1 MRQLLWVWLIQMRG
15 FPGADTRGSW
25 TTPEAVH
32 PDRDVGST
40 DYVAAGVV
48 TAPTYLK
55 WMLLY
60 EEPDNSTVWLAKA
73 LPRDWLEAS
82 AEEVVVSN
90 ATTRYGRVSYRL
102 KAHLDSGGY
111 TVSASVALP
120 ASYGISPPAG
130 GVRLRLRTPATYA
143 RKLKS
148 VTVGGKPWE
157 AIDAA
162 AETVDFSPSALK
174 ANPDLSKI
182 VATFVS
188 GGSDE

>member
-1 MRQLLWVWLIQMRG
+1 M
-15 FPGADTRGSW
+15 
-25 TTPEAVH
+25 H

-60 EEPDNSTVWLAKA
+60 EEPDNATVWLAKA
-73 LPRDWLEAS
+73 LPRDWLAPD

-102 KAHLDSGGY
+102 SAQLLSGTY
-111 TVSASVALP
+111 TVAASVVLP
-120 ASYGISPPAG
+120 QSYSKSPPAG
-130 GVRLRLRTPATYA
+130 GVRLRLRAPAAYA

-148 VTVGGKPWE
+148 VSVGGKPWS
-157 AIDAA
+157 AIDAE
-162 AETVDFSPSALK
+162 AETLDFSASALR
-174 ANPDLSKI
+174 ATPDLSNI
-182 VATFVS
+182 VATFGS
-188 GGSDE
+188 GERD

>member
-1 MRQLLWVWLIQMRG
+1 MRG
-15 FPGADTRGSW
+15 CPDADTRGSW

-73 LPRDWLEAS
+73 LPRDWLTAG
-82 AEEVVVSN
+82 AEEVIVSN
-90 ATTRYGRVSYRL
+90 ATSRYGRVSYHL
-102 KAHLDSGGY
+102 SAHLDAGTY
-111 TVSASVALP
+111 AVSAGVTLP
-120 ASYGISPPAG
+120 ASYSNFPPAG
-130 GVRLRLRTPATYA
+130 GVRLRLRAPAAYA

-148 VTVGGKPWE
+148 VTVGGKPWS
-157 AIDAA
+157 AIDAK
-162 AETVDFSPSALK
+162 AETVDFSPSTLK

-182 VATFVS
+182 VATFE
-188 GGSDE
+188 SDASN